1 MEGKYYMS
9 KMNKVRLFVVTRSTS
24 IKAMRFIKLYN
35 QFERYTVI
43 TCLLQ
48 YGVPL
53 DNRADFTKTDWEMW
67 VAAMEDDTVVCT
79 L

>member
-1 MEGKYYMS
+1 ME
-9 KMNKVRLFVVTRSTS
+9 
-24 IKAMRFIKLYN
+24 FIENAKSN
-35 QFERYTVI
+35 RV

-79 L
+79 LLMLLYKGVF